1 MITGMEKI
9 NEAILSKVQ
18 EEAWGIIAEAEE
30 KAREEVEKA
39 RRLLEVRLEDER
51 RKLRAEAEVEAA
63 RILAQGLIRARQEL
77 LKAKSEVVGEITR
90 RVKESLSRTT
100 GNETALRALLKE
112 AISGLETDKAQIYV
126 APRDKNIVETIVS
139 KDGEL
144 SGMVT
149 GIREADLLG
158 GVIAEDIEGKMR
170 IDNSYETRLE
180 ILLPKI
186 LPQVSKQLF

>member
-18 EEAWGIIAEAEE
+18 EEARSIIAEAEE

-39 RRLLEVRLEDER
+39 HGLLEVRLEEER

-77 LKAKSEVVGEITR
+77 LKAKSEVIDEITR

-100 GNETALRALLKE
+100 SNEAALGALLKE
-112 AISGLETDKAQIYV
+112 AISGLETDKSQIYV
-126 APRDKNIVETIVS
+126 ASRDKNIVETIVS

-144 SGMVT
+144 SGIVM
-149 GIREADLLG
+149 GIKEADLLG

>member
-18 EEAWGIIAEAEE
+18 EEARGIIAEAEE

-77 LKAKSEVVGEITR
+77 LKAKSEVIGEITR

-100 GNETALRALLKE
+100 SNEAALGALLKE
-112 AISGLETDKAQIYV
+112 AISGLETDKSQIYV
-126 APRDKNIVETIVS
+126 APRDKVIVERIVS
-139 KDGEL
+139 GDGEL
-144 SGMVT
+144 SSMVT

>member
-18 EEAWGIIAEAEE
+18 EEARGIIAEAEE

-39 RRLLEVRLEDER
+39 HGLLEARLEEER

-77 LKAKSEVVGEITR
+77 LKAKSEVIDEITR
-90 RVKESLSRTT
+90 RVKDALSRAT
-100 GNETALRALLKE
+100 GNEAALGALLRE
-112 AISGLETDKAQIYV
+112 ATNGLETNKSQIYV

-144 SGMVT
+144 SGIVM
-149 GIREADLLG
+149 GIKEADLLG

>member
-18 EEAWGIIAEAEE
+18 EEARGIIAEAEE

-39 RRLLEVRLEDER
+39 RRLLEARLEEER

-77 LKAKSEVVGEITR
+77 LKAKSEVIDEITR
-90 RVKESLSRTT
+90 RVKESLSRAT
-100 GNETALRALLKE
+100 GNEAALGALLKE
-112 AISGLETDKAQIYV
+112 AISGLETDKSQIYV